1 MLARVKTKR
10 KMEAKTRSILIG
22 LLVGIAYYLGAMVG
36 FALTLPTHSV
46 STLWPPNAILLA
58 FLLLE
63 PRQSY
68 WLVLL
73 GAFPAHVAVQLQ
85 SGVPLPMI
93 LCWFI
98 SNSSEGLIG
107 AFCLRRYITGPVDFS
122 SVRCVLLY
130 VVFAAL
136 LAPFLSSFLDAGFV
150 SLVGWKEQTY
160 WQVWLTRFPSNVLAA
175 LVIPPVILLWASRGV
190 RWLRGAP
197 WHRYLEPV
205 FIIGGLIVVSVLVFS
220 WQTAGAKTTP
230 ASLYLPLP
238 FLLWAAMRCGAAGAS
253 TTLLIVVL
261 GSIFGAANGGGP
273 FVSASSA
280 DNVFSLQMFLVAI
293 SLPIMFLAGLVEEQ
307 REKSK
312 ILSESEARFRSMAN
326 SAPALIWMS
335 GLDGRLNF
343 FNKAWLD
350 LTGRTLRQELGN
362 GWAEGLHPEDFHR
375 FFEKYD
381 SSFSAREEFS
391 MEHRLRKYDGEYSW
405 IFNKG
410 VPRFASDGTF
420 LGYIGSAIDITQRK
434 EAETNLQ
441 QEREQLARVT
451 RVSTM
456 GELAASLA
464 HELNQPL
471 TAILANAQAAERLMA
486 AKPPDLEE
494 VGAILKDIIE
504 DNNRAGAIIWRMR
517 ALIRKEN
524 IELVSLDLPTVI
536 RDIVTLLH
544 SEAIL
549 HNVRIR
555 LDLGH
560 GFSPVCGD
568 RVHLQQVVL
577 NLLLNAFDAMKDVP
591 ANEREIQLWVMAE
604 SDDRLKVGVRDC
616 GTGITGETLD
626 KAFEPFYTTKHDGL
640 GMGLAVSRSII
651 EVHGGE
657 LWAECSDSKPGAT
670 FYFTVPVWRSAES
683 RN

>member
-1 MLARVKTKR
+1 MAKR
-10 KMEAKTRSILIG
+10 RT
-22 LLVGIAYYLGAMVG
+22 
-36 FALTLPTHSV
+36 
-46 STLWPPNAILLA
+46 
-58 FLLLE
+58 
-63 PRQSY
+63 
-68 WLVLL
+68 
-73 GAFPAHVAVQLQ
+73 
-85 SGVPLPMI
+85 
-93 LCWFI
+93 
-98 SNSSEGLIG
+98 
-107 AFCLRRYITGPVDFS
+107 
-122 SVRCVLLY
+122 
-130 VVFAAL
+130 
-136 LAPFLSSFLDAGFV
+136 LAPLSR
-150 SLVGWKEQTY
+150 
-160 WQVWLTRFPSNVLAA
+160 TRFHYRRIDRRECFGFQLADGRSQNHAGIPILAA
-175 LVIPPVILLWASRGV
+175 A
-190 RWLRGAP
+190 
-197 WHRYLEPV
+197 
-205 FIIGGLIVVSVLVFS
+205 VSVMGRDALWRGWS
-220 WQTAGAKTTP
+220 E
-230 ASLYLPLP
+230 YDPLDCRAR
-238 FLLWAAMRCGAAGAS
+238 FDLR
-253 TTLLIVVL
+253 
-261 GSIFGAANGGGP
+261 
-273 FVSASSA
+273 
-280 DNVFSLQMFLVAI
+280 
-293 SLPIMFLAGLVEEQ
+293 LAGLVEEQ

-335 GLDGRLNF
+335 GLDGRFNF

-420 LGYIGSAIDITQRK
+420 VGYIGSAIDITQRK

-504 DNNRAGAIIWRMR
+504 DNNRAGEIIWRMR

-577 NLLLNAFDAMKDVP
+577 NLLLT
-591 ANEREIQLWVMAE
+591 
-604 SDDRLKVGVRDC
+604 RLTR
-616 GTGITGETLD
+616 
-626 KAFEPFYTTKHDGL
+626 
-640 GMGLAVSRSII
+640 
-651 EVHGGE
+651 
-657 LWAECSDSKPGAT
+657 
-670 FYFTVPVWRSAES
+670 
-683 RN
+683 